1 MGIVNRLWETKR
13 QGGASASGDVK
24 ASGECTRG
32 DGEQRQA
39 KYVGGGAGER
49 RKPAQSAG
57 GLELEVQPVGRFTRE
72 PVCRRERAALA
83 RTSSRGPLR

>member
-1 MGIVNRLWETKR
+1 MGIVNRLWETGR

-49 RKPAQSAG
+49 RKPSQPAG
-57 GLELEVQPVGRFTRE
+57 GPGLEAQPVGRFTRE
-72 PVCRRERAALA
+72 PECRRERAALA
-83 RTSSRGPLR
+83 RTPFRGPLR